1 MYSRHYI
8 KLLDFYMAG
17 INNGIIYVELI
28 QVKITRTTRRM
39 RFSIESL
46 WGASIACRLCSFR
59 YYKYSSTKINVKVYP
74 LFEQN
79 CVMLG
84 LCIRG
89 RKDFRRTCK

>member
-8 KLLDFYMAG
+8 KLLDFYMTG

-46 WGASIACRLCSFR
+46 
-59 YYKYSSTKINVKVYP
+59 
-74 LFEQN
+74 
-79 CVMLG
+79 
-84 LCIRG
+84 
-89 RKDFRRTCK
+89 